1 MAGCPRTVLCRPS
14 GTACATLFLV
24 TAAAVTVAA
33 ARAQPPVAVPLD
45 DMQRA
50 VVESLA
56 AAPRDTPAELL
67 DAAIRA
73 ADVDAIEVARDWF
86 AKCAAAIEAAGE
98 QRLDVLAD
106 LGDQID
112 PAALH
117 RLERLLAARDPAAG
131 KAVAVIGDAARLRR
145 RDPKRLAAAVAAL
158 ESPSAATRLAA
169 ADELVRARADA
180 LPFLVPAIQADDTP
194 AVARD
199 RIRDILAMLGDEA
212 REPLLEWLAS
222 DDVASWPGVIEALD
236 ASGASD
242 IEAYLLAPALVA
254 DSPPAA
260 RSAARRVLASRAAAR
275 GASPELPSQD
285 AAERLLAARLDKLL
299 CLAGLP
305 AVDPM
310 LLDPIREPATAA
322 AAFGGSVTGL
332 VERLAWN
339 PEARRFERVRLSPRA
354 ARARDAMHLARD
366 LAAIGGRDPAAL
378 KLVLLSR
385 LEALLITSGDSAGLS
400 PKDLQ
405 RPLTS
410 PDGFS
415 AETAADVLE
424 AAIDRGMGEAA
435 AGVALALAPPRGS
448 SAAAPLAPAVR
459 KALVRALAVPDAELQ
474 FAAARTLAL
483 AAGNPPYAG
492 SSRVFEILAHAAT
505 ATGVDRVVVAHPDTE
520 VVDALATDVSR
531 LGYEPVRV
539 STGREAIFAARE
551 HADTVL
557 VLLAARLATPSA
569 LETTQLLQQ
578 QGIGDAPPV
587 LVIVDPLDDD
597 GRGCF
602 LSQLL
607 MKFRDLHRVRIV
619 DRLDSFF
626 EPVVD
631 EATGDVVAPPRFHD
645 ALGQAVGPQAV
656 DPASR
661 EQARLERLG
670 RSREAFTILAALSRR
685 GWDVRPATTTA
696 LAALGTAELYEPA
709 VALLGTI
716 GRPEAQ
722 EALATETER
731 GDLPADLRN
740 AALAAFATSVDRY
753 GVLLGCGH
761 VRAVATRY
769 NLAAGASRDAA
780 GDILEVLDTA
790 DRARRAPRP
799 DAPYTRP
806 TR

>member
-14 GTACATLFLV
+14 GAACAALFFV
-24 TAAAVTVAA
+24 AAVTATAA
-33 ARAQPPVAVPLD
+33 QAQPPVAAPLD

-56 AAPRDTPAELL
+56 ATPRETPAELL

-86 AKCAAAIEAAGE
+86 AKCVAAVDAAGDE
-98 QRLDVLAD
+98 KLDVLAD
-106 LGDQID
+106 LGDDID

-117 RLERLLAARDPAAG
+117 RLERLLAPGDPAAA
-131 KAVAVIGDAARLRR
+131 KAVAAIGDAARLRR

-158 ESPSAATRLAA
+158 ESPSAATRLEA
-169 ADELVRARADA
+169 ADELVRARSDA
-180 LPFLVPAIQADDTP
+180 LPFLVPTLQAEGTP
-194 AVARD
+194 PMARD
-199 RIRDILAMLGDEA
+199 RIREILAMLGDEA

-242 IEAYLLAPALVA
+242 IETYLLAPALVA
-254 DSPPAA
+254 DSPPDA

-275 GASPELPSQD
+275 GRTPELPSRD
-285 AAERLLAARLDKLL
+285 DAERLLAARLDKVL

-305 AVDPM
+305 TVDPM

-332 VERLAWN
+332 VDRLAWN
-339 PEARRFERVRLSPRA
+339 PEARRFERVRLTPRA

-366 LAAIGGRDPAAL
+366 LAAINARDAAAL
-378 KLVLLSR
+378 NLVLLSR
-385 LEALLITSGDSAGLS
+385 LEALLVTSGDSAGLA

-405 RPLTS
+405 RPLTG

-415 AETAADVLE
+415 AETAADVLDV
-424 AAIDRGMGEAA
+424 AIDRGMGEAA
-435 AGVALALAPPRGS
+435 AGVAAALAPPRGS

-459 KALVRALAVPDAELQ
+459 KALVRALAVPDARLQ
-474 FAAARTLAL
+474 FSAARTLAL
-483 AAGNPPYAG
+483 AAGDPPYPG

-505 ATGVDRVVVAHPDTE
+505 ATGINRVVVAHPDTE

-531 LGYEPVRV
+531 FDYQPVRV

-551 HADTVL
+551 QADTVL

-607 MKFRDLHRVRIV
+607 MKFRDLHRVGVV

-631 EATGDVVAPPRFHD
+631 EATGDVVMPPRFPD
-645 ALGQAVGPQAV
+645 ALARAVGPQAV
-656 DPASR
+656 DLASR
-661 EQARLERLG
+661 EQARLERLE
-670 RSREAFTILAALSRR
+670 RSREAFTLLVALSRR

-709 VALLGTI
+709 VALLGTL

-731 GDLPADLRN
+731 ADLPADLRN

-790 DRARRAPRP
+790 DRARRAPHP
-799 DAPYTRP
+799 DASYTRP